1 MSAAKKTGNAV
12 VWVIIA
18 MLIIGLG
25 GFGVTNFGGTVD
37 SIGTVGKTPIPV
49 NAYAREL
56 TAELRTIQARTGQQV
71 PLQQAQL
78 LGLTDQA
85 RGRVITNTALDNETA
100 RLGLSVGDQEVAD
113 QILLSGQFDG
123 IDGNFDREAYRYSL
137 RQNGL
142 SEAEFEDQ
150 IRRETARAMLQG
162 AIVSTVA
169 APETAVDTLFNFIG
183 ERRGYSYVTLSA
195 ADLAATITEPD
206 EAAITAYYEANP
218 ADFTAPEAKQITYA
232 WLTPDM
238 LLDQVEIDET
248 ALQTLYD
255 DRADQYIRPERR
267 LVERLIYP
275 SAVEAETAAARLE
288 SGEADF
294 ETLVADRGL
303 SLADIDMG
311 DVTEAELGAAGGEVF
326 AMNEP
331 GVVGPLDTDFGP
343 ALFRMNAVLEA
354 NTITFDDVRD
364 ELRAELG
371 VDRAARLISDLLSDI
386 DDRLAAGAT
395 IEDLANET
403 DMVLG
408 NIAYFTGQDAD
419 IAAYPAFRAAAS
431 AVQEGDFPEILEL
444 ENGGIFALRLN
455 EITAPRLR
463 PLDEVREDVIAAW
476 QAAETTAALTAK
488 ADDIAAAANSGA
500 PLSDF
505 GTVETAEP
513 AERGAV
519 APLILS
525 ETVFALNAGETGV
538 IADGDLVYVVTLD
551 EILPPA
557 DDADTQ
563 DMLATLRTAT
573 ADSIGRDVFVYFS
586 QDLLN
591 TAGLTLDQAAINAVH
606 AQFP

>member
-1 MSAAKKTGNAV
+1 M
-12 VWVIIA
+12 
-18 MLIIGLG
+18 
-25 GFGVTNFGGTVD
+25 
-37 SIGTVGKTPIPV
+37 
-49 NAYAREL
+49 
-56 TAELRTIQARTGQQV
+56 
-71 PLQQAQL
+71 
-78 LGLTDQA
+78 
-85 RGRVITNTALDNETA
+85 
-100 RLGLSVGDQEVAD
+100 
-113 QILLSGQFDG
+113 
-123 IDGNFDREAYRYSL
+123 
-137 RQNGL
+137 
-142 SEAEFEDQ
+142 
-150 IRRETARAMLQG
+150 
-162 AIVSTVA
+162 
-169 APETAVDTLFNFIG
+169 DTLFNFIG
-183 ERRGYSYVTLSA
+183 ESRGYSYVTLSA
-195 ADLAATITEPD
+195 ADLAATIATPD

-238 LLDQVEIDET
+238 LLDQVEVDEA

-311 DVTEAELGAAGGEVF
+311 DVTEAELGAAGAEVF

-408 NIAYFTGQDAD
+408 SIAYFTGQDAD

-431 AVQEGDFPEILEL
+431 AVQEGDFPEIQEL
-444 ENGGIFALRLN
+444 ENGGIFALRLD

-463 PLDEVREDVIAAW
+463 PLDEVRADVIAAW

-538 IADGDLVYVVTLD
+538 YADGDLVYVVTLD

>member
-49 NAYAREL
+49 TAYAREL
-56 TAELRTIQARTGQQV
+56 TAELRSIQARTGQQI

-113 QILLSGQFDG
+113 QILLSGQFNG
-123 IDGNFDREAYRYSL
+123 IDGTFDREAYRYSL

-142 SEAEFEDQ
+142 SETEFEDQ
-150 IRRETARAMLQG
+150 IRRETARTMLQG
-162 AIVSTVA
+162 AILSSIA
-169 APETAVDTLFNFIG
+169 APETAVETLFTFIG
-183 ERRGYSYVTLSA
+183 ERRGYSYLTLSA
-195 ADLAATITEPD
+195 DDLAGTIAAPD
-206 EAAITAYYEANP
+206 DAAITAYYEANP

-238 LLDQVEIDET
+238 LLDQVEVDEA

-255 DRADQYIRPERR
+255 ERADQYIRPERR

-275 SAVEAETAAARLE
+275 STVEAETAAARLE

-294 ETLVADRGL
+294 ETLVSDRGL
-303 SLADIDMG
+303 SLSDIDMG
-311 DVTEAELGAAGGEVF
+311 DVTEAELGAAGAEVF
-326 AMNEP
+326 ALNEP

-354 NTITFDDVRD
+354 STITFDDVRD

-371 VDRAARLISDLLSDI
+371 VDQAARIISEQLSDI

-403 DMVLG
+403 DMQLG
-408 NIAYFTGQDAD
+408 TIAYFTGQDAD

-431 AVQEGDFPEILEL
+431 AAQEGDFPELQEL
-444 ENGGIFALRLN
+444 ENGGVFALRLN

-463 PLDEVREDVIAAW
+463 PLDEVRDDVIAAW
-476 QAAETTAALTAK
+476 QAAETTAALTTRAE
-488 ADDIAAAANSGA
+488 DIAAAANSGA

-505 GTVETAEP
+505 GTVETAEA

-538 IADGDLVYVVTLD
+538 YADGDLVYVVSVD
-551 EILPPA
+551 DILPPA
-557 DDADTQ
+557 DDVLTQ

-591 TAGLTLDQAAINAVH
+591 KAGLTLDQAAINAVH

>member
-1 MSAAKKTGNAV
+1 
-12 VWVIIA
+12 
-18 MLIIGLG
+18 
-25 GFGVTNFGGTVD
+25 
-37 SIGTVGKTPIPV
+37 
-49 NAYAREL
+49 
-56 TAELRTIQARTGQQV
+56 
-71 PLQQAQL
+71 
-78 LGLTDQA
+78 
-85 RGRVITNTALDNETA
+85 
-100 RLGLSVGDQEVAD
+100 
-113 QILLSGQFDG
+113 
-123 IDGNFDREAYRYSL
+123 
-137 RQNGL
+137 
-142 SEAEFEDQ
+142 
-150 IRRETARAMLQG
+150 
-162 AIVSTVA
+162 
-169 APETAVDTLFNFIG
+169 
-183 ERRGYSYVTLSA
+183 
-195 ADLAATITEPD
+195 
-206 EAAITAYYEANP
+206 
-218 ADFTAPEAKQITYA
+218 
-232 WLTPDM
+232 
-238 LLDQVEIDET
+238 
-248 ALQTLYD
+248 
-255 DRADQYIRPERR
+255 
-267 LVERLIYP
+267 
-275 SAVEAETAAARLE
+275 
-288 SGEADF
+288 
-294 ETLVADRGL
+294 
-303 SLADIDMG
+303 
-311 DVTEAELGAAGGEVF
+311 
-326 AMNEP
+326 
-331 GVVGPLDTDFGP
+331 
-343 ALFRMNAVLEA
+343 
-354 NTITFDDVRD
+354 FDDVRD

-395 IEDLANET
+395 VEDLANET

-408 NIAYFTGQDAD
+408 DIAYFTGQDAD

-431 AVQEGDFPEILEL
+431 AVQEGDFPEIQEL
-444 ENGGIFALRLN
+444 ENGGIFALRLD

-463 PLDEVREDVIAAW
+463 PLDEVRADVIAAW

-538 IADGDLVYVVTLD
+538 YADGDLVYVVTLD